1 MMKITVGEIL
11 ALADDAR
18 PNATS
23 ESLKLQFLNEVEA
36 EIFDHYISFKRGTEA
51 LIKPIHARAYLHKE
65 KDELKGEAVR
75 GESTEKAVTIMGT
88 DPYYIG
94 NPLESVKGD
103 GEAQNEAMRVMEETE
118 ENGEKKIVSID
129 RGLPVLSPYTAQD
142 MDSVVLLDSRFS
154 GIYIAYLKAKIDFLE
169 DEIESYANDVQ
180 AYQAEKEAWLSY
192 MNRYLIHNERKPR
205 GLI

>member
-1 MMKITVGEIL
+1 MKITVGEIL
-11 ALADDAR
+11 SLVDDAR

-23 ESLKLQFLNEVEA
+23 EYFKLQFLNEVEA
-36 EIFDHYISFKRGTEA
+36 EIFDHYIAFKRGTEA
-51 LIKPIHARAYLHKE
+51 HIKPIHARAYLHKE
-65 KDELKGEAVR
+65 KDELKGDAVR
-75 GESTEKAVTIMGT
+75 EGIAERDITIMGT

-94 NPLESVKGD
+94 NPLESRARD
-103 GEAQNEAMRVMEETE
+103 GEAQNEGMRVLEEIE
-118 ENGEKKIVSID
+118 VGGEKRLVRVR
-129 RGLPVLSPYTAQD
+129 RGIPVLLPYTPYD

-169 DEIESYANDVQ
+169 DEIESYANDTQ

>member
-1 MMKITVGEIL
+1 MKITVGEIL
-11 ALADDAR
+11 SLVDDAR

-36 EIFDHYISFKRGTEA
+36 EIFDNYIAFKKGTETH
-51 LIKPIHARAYLHKE
+51 IKPIHARAYLHKE
-65 KDELKGEAVR
+65 KDELKGSAVR
-75 GESTEKAVTIMGT
+75 EGRAESTVTIMGT

-94 NPLESVKGD
+94 NPLESRKTD
-103 GEAQNEAMRVMEETE
+103 GEAQNEGMRVMEETE
-118 ENGEKKIVSID
+118 ENGEKKLVSVE
-129 RGLPVLSPYTAQD
+129 RGIPVLVPYTAQD

>member
-1 MMKITVGEIL
+1 MKITVGEIL
-11 ALADDAR
+11 SLVDDAR

-36 EIFDHYISFKRGTEA
+36 EIFDNYLAFQRGTEA
-51 LIKPIHARAYLHKE
+51 HIKPIHARGYLHKE
-65 KDELKGEAVR
+65 KDELKGNAVTEGR
-75 GESTEKAVTIMGT
+75 TESTVTIMGT

-94 NPLESVKGD
+94 NPLESRARD
-103 GEAQNEAMRVMEETE
+103 GEAQNEAMR
-118 ENGEKKIVSID
+118 GI
-129 RGLPVLSPYTAQD
+129 PVLVPYTTQD

>member
-1 MMKITVGEIL
+1 MKITVGEIL
-11 ALADDAR
+11 SLVDDAR

-36 EIFDHYISFKRGTEA
+36 EIFDHYIAFKRGTEA
-51 LIKPIHARAYLHKE
+51 FIKPIHARAYLHKE
-65 KDELKGEAVR
+65 KDELKGNAVR
-75 GESTEKAVTIMGT
+75 EGRTESTVTIMGT

-94 NPLESVKGD
+94 NPLESRKTD

-118 ENGEKKIVSID
+118 ENGEKKLVSVD
-129 RGLPVLSPYTAQD
+129 RGIPVLVPYTAQD
-142 MDSVVLLDSRFS
+142 TDSVVLLDSRFS

>member
-1 MMKITVGEIL
+1 MKITVGEIL
-11 ALADDAR
+11 SLVDDAR

-36 EIFDHYISFKRGTEA
+36 EIFDHYIAFKRGTEA

-94 NPLESVKGD
+94 NPLESVKRD
-103 GEAQNEAMRVMEETE
+103 GTVQNETMRVAEETE

>member
-1 MMKITVGEIL
+1 MKITVGEIL
-11 ALADDAR
+11 SLVDDAR

-36 EIFDHYISFKRGTEA
+36 EIFDHYIAFKRGTEA

-94 NPLESVKGD
+94 NPLESVKRD
-103 GEAQNEAMRVMEETE
+103 GTVQNETMRVAEETE

-169 DEIESYANDVQ
+169 DEIESYANDTQ

>member
-1 MMKITVGEIL
+1 MKITVGEIL
-11 ALADDAR
+11 SLVDDAR
-18 PNATS
+18 PNSTS
-23 ESLKLQFLNEVEA
+23 EFFKLQFLNEVEA
-36 EIFDHYISFKRGTEA
+36 EIFDHYIAFKRGMEA
-51 LIKPIHARAYLHKE
+51 HIKPIHARAYLHKE
-65 KDELKGEAVR
+65 KDELKGDAVR
-75 GESTEKAVTIMGT
+75 EGRTERDITIMGT
-88 DPYYIG
+88 YPFYIG
-94 NPLESVKGD
+94 NPLESRMRD
-103 GEAQNEAMRVMEETE
+103 GEAQNEGMRVLEEIE
-118 ENGEKKIVSID
+118 IGGEKRLVRFR
-129 RGLPVLSPYTAQD
+129 RGIPVLLPYTPHD

>member
-1 MMKITVGEIL
+1 MKITVGEIL
-11 ALADDAR
+11 SLVDDAR

-36 EIFDHYISFKRGTEA
+36 EIFDHYIAFKRGTEA

-75 GESTEKAVTIMGT
+75 EESTERKVTIMGT

-94 NPLESVKGD
+94 NPLESVKRD
-103 GEAQNEAMRVMEETE
+103 GEAQNEAVRVAEETE

-192 MNRYLIHNERKPR
+192 MNRYLVHAERKPR

>member
-1 MMKITVGEIL
+1 MKITVGEIL
-11 ALADDAR
+11 SLVDDAR

-36 EIFDHYISFKRGTEA
+36 EIFDHYIAFKRGTEA

-75 GESTEKAVTIMGT
+75 EESTERKVTIMGT

-94 NPLESVKGD
+94 NPLESVKRD
-103 GEAQNEAMRVMEETE
+103 GEAQNEAVRVAEETE

-129 RGLPVLSPYTAQD
+129 RGLPVLSPYTVQD

-192 MNRYLIHNERKPR
+192 MNRYLVHAERKPR

>member
-1 MMKITVGEIL
+1 MKITVGEIL
-11 ALADDAR
+11 SLVDDAR

-23 ESLKLQFLNEVEA
+23 EYFKLQFLNEVEA
-36 EIFDHYISFKRGTEA
+36 EIFDHYIAFKRGMEA
-51 LIKPIHARAYLHKE
+51 HIKPIHARAYLHKE
-65 KDELKGEAVR
+65 KDELKGDAVR
-75 GESTEKAVTIMGT
+75 EGIAERNITIMGT

-94 NPLESVKGD
+94 NPLESRARD
-103 GEAQNEAMRVMEETE
+103 GEAQNEGMRVLEEIE
-118 ENGEKKIVSID
+118 VGGEKRLVRVR
-129 RGLPVLSPYTAQD
+129 RGMPVLLPYTPYD

-169 DEIESYANDVQ
+169 DEIESYANDTQ

>member
-1 MMKITVGEIL
+1 MKITVGEIL
-11 ALADDAR
+11 ALVDDAR

-36 EIFDHYISFKRGTEA
+36 EIFDHYIAFKRGTEA

-65 KDELKGEAVR
+65 KDELKGKAVR
-75 GESTEKAVTIMGT
+75 EESADRKVTIMGT

-94 NPLESVKGD
+94 NPLEEVGKNGT
-103 GEAQNEAMRVMEETE
+103 AQNEAMRVAEETE
-118 ENGEKKIVSID
+118 ENGEKKIVNID

-192 MNRYLIHNERKPR
+192 MNRYLVHAERKPR

>member
-1 MMKITVGEIL
+1 MKITVGEIL
-11 ALADDAR
+11 SLVDDAR

-23 ESLKLQFLNEVEA
+23 EYFKLQFLNEVEA
-36 EIFDHYISFKRGTEA
+36 EIFDHYIAFKRGTEA
-51 LIKPIHARAYLHKE
+51 HIKPIHARAYLHKE
-65 KDELKGEAVR
+65 KDELKGDAVR
-75 GESTEKAVTIMGT
+75 EGIAERDITIMGT

-94 NPLESVKGD
+94 NPLESRARD
-103 GEAQNEAMRVMEETE
+103 GEAQNEGMRVLEEIE
-118 ENGEKKIVSID
+118 VGGEKRLVRVR
-129 RGLPVLSPYTAQD
+129 RGIPVLLPYTPYD

>member
-1 MMKITVGEIL
+1 MKITVGEIL
-11 ALADDAR
+11 SLVDDAR

-23 ESLKLQFLNEVEA
+23 EYFKLQFLNEVEA
-36 EIFDHYISFKRGTEA
+36 EIFDHYIAFKRGMEA
-51 LIKPIHARAYLHKE
+51 HIKPIHARAYLHKE
-65 KDELKGEAVR
+65 KDELKGDAVR
-75 GESTEKAVTIMGT
+75 EGIAERDITIMGT

-94 NPLESVKGD
+94 NPLESRARD
-103 GEAQNEAMRVMEETE
+103 GEAQNEGMRVLEEIE
-118 ENGEKKIVSID
+118 VGGEKRLVRVR
-129 RGLPVLSPYTAQD
+129 RGIPVLLPYTPYD

>member
-1 MMKITVGEIL
+1 MKITVGEIL
-11 ALADDAR
+11 SLVDDAR

-36 EIFDHYISFKRGTEA
+36 EIFDHYIAFKRGTEA

-94 NPLESVKGD
+94 NPLESVKRD
-103 GEAQNEAMRVMEETE
+103 GTVQNETMRVAEETE

-192 MNRYLIHNERKPR
+192 MNRYLVHAERKPR

>member
-1 MMKITVGEIL
+1 MKITVGEIL
-11 ALADDAR
+11 SLVDDAR

-23 ESLKLQFLNEVEA
+23 EYFKLQFLNEVES
-36 EIFDHYISFKRGTEA
+36 EIFDHYIAFKRGMEA
-51 LIKPIHARAYLHKE
+51 HIKPIHARAYLHKE
-65 KDELKGEAVR
+65 KDELKGDVVR
-75 GESTEKAVTIMGT
+75 EGIAERDITIMGT

-94 NPLESVKGD
+94 NPLESRARD
-103 GEAQNEAMRVMEETE
+103 GEAQNEGMRVLEEIE
-118 ENGEKKIVSID
+118 IGGEKRLVRVR
-129 RGLPVLSPYTAQD
+129 RGIPVLLPYTPYD

-154 GIYIAYLKAKIDFLE
+154 GIYIAYIKAKIDFLE
-169 DEIESYANDVQ
+169 DEIESYANDTQ

>member
-1 MMKITVGEIL
+1 MKITVGEIL
-11 ALADDAR
+11 ALVDDAR

-23 ESLKLQFLNEVEA
+23 EYFKLQFLNEVEA
-36 EIFDHYISFKRGTEA
+36 EIFDHYIAFKRGTEA
-51 LIKPIHARAYLHKE
+51 HIKPIHARAYLHKE
-65 KDELKGEAVR
+65 KDELKGDAVR
-75 GESTEKAVTIMGT
+75 DGMVESTVTIMGT

-94 NPLESVKGD
+94 NPLESRMRD
-103 GEAQNEAMRVMEETE
+103 GEEIEVG
-118 ENGEKKIVSID
+118 GEKRLVRVR
-129 RGLPVLSPYTAQD
+129 RGIPVLLPYTPYD

>member
-1 MMKITVGEIL
+1 MKITVGEIL
-11 ALADDAR
+11 ALVDDAR

-23 ESLKLQFLNEVEA
+23 EYFKLQFLNEVEA
-36 EIFDHYISFKRGTEA
+36 EIFDHYIAFKRGTETH
-51 LIKPIHARAYLHKE
+51 IKPIHARAYLHKE
-65 KDELKGEAVR
+65 KDELKGDAVR
-75 GESTEKAVTIMGT
+75 EGIAERDITIMGT

-94 NPLESVKGD
+94 NPLESRARD
-103 GEAQNEAMRVMEETE
+103 GEAQNEGMRVLEEIE
-118 ENGEKKIVSID
+118 VGGEKRLVRVR
-129 RGLPVLSPYTAQD
+129 RGIPVLLPYTPYD

>member
-1 MMKITVGEIL
+1 MKITVGEIL
-11 ALADDAR
+11 SLVDDAR

-36 EIFDHYISFKRGTEA
+36 EIFDHYIAFKRGTEA

-65 KDELKGEAVR
+65 KDELKGSAVSEGR
-75 GESTEKAVTIMGT
+75 MERSITIMGT

-94 NPLESVKGD
+94 NPLESRTKD
-103 GEAQNEAMRVMEETE
+103 RESQNEAMRVTEEKE
-118 ENGEKKIVSID
+118 ENGLVSVD

-192 MNRYLIHNERKPR
+192 MNRYLVHAERKPR

>member
-1 MMKITVGEIL
+1 MKITVGEIL
-11 ALADDAR
+11 SLVDAAR
-18 PNATS
+18 PTATS

-36 EIFDHYISFKRGTEA
+36 EIFDHYIAFKRGTEA

-75 GESTEKAVTIMGT
+75 EESTERKVTIMGT

-94 NPLESVKGD
+94 NPLESVKRD
-103 GEAQNEAMRVMEETE
+103 GEAQNEAVRVAEETE

-192 MNRYLIHNERKPR
+192 MNRYLVHAERKPR

>member
-1 MMKITVGEIL
+1 MKITVGEIL
-11 ALADDAR
+11 SLVDDAR

-23 ESLKLQFLNEVEA
+23 EYFKLQFLNEVEA
-36 EIFDHYISFKRGTEA
+36 EIFDHYIAFKRGTEA
-51 LIKPIHARAYLHKE
+51 HIKPIHARAYLHKE
-65 KDELKGEAVR
+65 KDELKGDAVR
-75 GESTEKAVTIMGT
+75 EGIAERDITIMGT

-94 NPLESVKGD
+94 NPLESRARD
-103 GEAQNEAMRVMEETE
+103 GEAQNEGMRVLEEIE
-118 ENGEKKIVSID
+118 VGGEKRLVRVR
-129 RGLPVLSPYTAQD
+129 RGIPVLLPYTPYD

-192 MNRYLIHNERKPR
+192 MNRYLIHTERKPR

>member
-1 MMKITVGEIL
+1 MKITVGEIL
-11 ALADDAR
+11 ALVDDAR

-23 ESLKLQFLNEVEA
+23 EYFKLQFLNEVEA
-36 EIFDHYISFKRGTEA
+36 EIFDHYIAFKRGTEA
-51 LIKPIHARAYLHKE
+51 FIKPIHARVYLHKE
-65 KDELKGEAVR
+65 KDELKGSAVR
-75 GESTEKAVTIMGT
+75 DGMVESTVTIMGT

-94 NPLESVKGD
+94 NPLESRMRD
-103 GEAQNEAMRVMEETE
+103 GEAQNEGMRVLEEIE
-118 ENGEKKIVSID
+118 VGGEKRLVRVR
-129 RGLPVLSPYTAQD
+129 RGIPVLLPYTPYD